1 MYNVD
6 TKFFNILKN
15 KNCMRTNINQLFKLY
30 LYFYGKNIKL
40 YTFIV
45 KNRYL
50 SRISFFHGLRIYI
63 LVISLSRSTF
73 SVYTPHRCGS
83 DGQTDWRTDHSL
95 EITILF
101 VSLYP
106 AFISSNLLPFLP
118 ANFRSGYNSDI
129 HIYIYSIRFTWISY
143 LLILFVDPFFH
154 FLFEIYFVIYFNINY

>member
-1 MYNVD
+1 M
-6 TKFFNILKN
+6 NILKN
-15 KNCMRTNINQLFKLY
+15 KNCMCTNINQLFILY
-30 LYFYGKNIKL
+30 LYFYGKNVKL

-118 ANFRSGYNSDI
+118 VNFRSGYNSDI
-129 HIYIYSIRFTWISY
+129 HIYILNKIY
-143 LLILFVDPFFH
+143 LNIIPFDPFFH
-154 FLFEIYFVIYFNINY
+154 FLFEISYFVIYFNINY

>member
-129 HIYIYSIRFTWISY
+129 HIYILNKIY
-143 LLILFVDPFFH
+143 LNIIPFDPFFH
-154 FLFEIYFVIYFNINY
+154 FLFEISYFVIYFNINY

>member
-1 MYNVD
+1 M
-6 TKFFNILKN
+6 NILKN
-15 KNCMRTNINQLFKLY
+15 KNCMCTNINQLFILY
-30 LYFYGKNIKL
+30 LYFYGKNVKL

-129 HIYIYSIRFTWISY
+129 HIYILNKIY
-143 LLILFVDPFFH
+143 LNIIPFDLFFH
-154 FLFEIYFVIYFNINY
+154 FLFEISYFVIYFNINY

>member
-6 TKFFNILKN
+6 TKFLNILK
-15 KNCMRTNINQLFKLY
+15 KWKLRTRKYQSVIYISVSMVKLY
-30 LYFYGKNIKL
+30 A
-40 YTFIV
+40 FIV

-73 SVYTPHRCGS
+73 SVYTRHRCGS

-95 EITILF
+95 EITILS
-101 VSLYP
+101 VSSYP

-118 ANFRSGYNSDI
+118 SNFRSGYNSN
-129 HIYIYSIRFTWISY
+129 IYIYILNKIYLNIISFDSFRRSFFFF
-143 LLILFVDPFFH
+143 LKSLI
-154 FLFEIYFVIYFNINY
+154 